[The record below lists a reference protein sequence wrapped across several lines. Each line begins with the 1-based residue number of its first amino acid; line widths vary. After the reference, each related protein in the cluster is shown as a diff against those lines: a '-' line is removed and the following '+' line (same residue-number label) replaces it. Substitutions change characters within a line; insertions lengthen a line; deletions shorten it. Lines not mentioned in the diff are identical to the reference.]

1 MAPDSS
7 VSEFPHLLPCK
18 LGAPSDFRQ
27 ALPANG
33 ADGEAPVKVGG
44 LRGARAARAKPRIYF
59 GRRWGAKKKN
69 SFDCGGLCGLMR
81 WSMRFHAVSCGGL
94 CGLNGGPCDG
104 LCGLMRWSMRWSVC
118 LSVLLSVCFCLCF
131 CLCFVCASVC
141 VFCLCWLCSAL
152 AARTVQKLFAFRVVW
167 APTHVR
173 ALDPLAYERGP
184 ECARA
189 CTHVGTA
196 EARCD
201 VGWHRASLWQPGWRQ
216 TLCWQSPFEA
226 AL

>member
-1 MAPDSS
+1 MGSHAVVHAVVS
-7 VSEFPHLLPCK
+7 VF
-18 LGAPSDFRQ
+18 
-27 ALPANG
+27 
-33 ADGEAPVKVGG
+33 V
-44 LRGARAARAKPRIYF
+44 Y
-59 GRRWGAKKKN
+59 
-69 SFDCGGLCGLMR
+69 
-81 WSMRFHAVSCGGL
+81 AVSCGGL

-141 VFCLCWLCSAL
+141 VLCLCWLCSAL

-196 EARCD
+196 EAGCD
-201 VGWHRASLWQPGWRQ
+201 VGWHRASLWQPGWGPTRQ
-216 TLCWQSPFEA
+216 CITRSGKIEDTQGQQRYMAISWTARPGCLNN
-226 AL
+226 LL